1 MPASPP
7 VAANHTIRAALSLT
21 AKLPQ
26 PPHSALR
33 VRAHTLLSPPAQA
46 RIALLRMAAATVVI
60 TEAAPTKKL
69 ARTKQKTS

>member
-1 MPASPP
+1 MPASRP
-7 VAANHTIRAALSLT
+7 VAANLTIRVALSLT

-46 RIALLRMAAATVVI
+46 RIALRLAAATVVI
-60 TEAAPTKKL
+60 TEAAPTKKV
-69 ARTKQKTS
+69 AMTKQKTS